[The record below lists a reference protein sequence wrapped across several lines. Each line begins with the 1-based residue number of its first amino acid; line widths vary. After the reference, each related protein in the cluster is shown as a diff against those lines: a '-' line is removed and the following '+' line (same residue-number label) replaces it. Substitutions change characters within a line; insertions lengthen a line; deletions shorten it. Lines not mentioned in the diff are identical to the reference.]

1 MFHGS
6 VPEWLICKPIGD
18 RWVAVLFFVVGWWS
32 DAGLKFAGEDFKEVE
47 SEDGAYAE

>member
-18 RWVAVLFFVVGWWS
+18 RWIAVLFFVVGWWS
-32 DAGLKFAGEDFKEVE
+32 DAGMKLAGEDFEEIE
-47 SEDGAYAE
+47 SDGNADAE